1 MKILVVDDEVS
12 ILQLIKMNLEIEG
25 HIPITAENAL
35 DALELVI
42 KEKPDI
48 IILDAMLPDISGFNL
63 IPKIKNIDDIPIIML
78 TYEFLFDLAL
88 ILISTKLFGL
98 ITKKV
103 RMPQVVGALVAGVI
117 LGPAVLNVLSET
129 EFIQKLAE
137 LGVIVLMFTAGLETD
152 INQLKKTGKASFI
165 IAVLGVIIPLV
176 GGFFIASIF
185 NKGNDVNTILQN
197 VFIGIILT
205 ATSVSIT
212 VETLKEMG
220 KLNTRAGNAILGA
233 AIIDDILGII
243 ALTIT
248 TSLADPSINVII
260 VLAKIVMFFIFAG
273 FAGYLFHWA
282 FIKLDERYQRDLRR
296 FVIIA
301 FVFCLLLSFC
311 AEEFF
316 GVADI
321 TGAFIAGLVISDSNR
336 SKYLNS
342 RFETLS
348 YMLLS
353 PIFFASIGIKVQ
365 LTAMTKTIFIF
376 AILLLLVAILSKVFG
391 CALGAKLCRYSNRE
405 AIQIGTGMI
414 SRGEVALI
422 VANKGIAM
430 GLMLPEFLAPVVIV
444 VVVTTIVTPILLKV
458 VFNNK
463 SKSVDL
469 NVKANV

>member
-1 MKILVVDDEVS
+1 
-12 ILQLIKMNLEIEG
+12 
-25 HIPITAENAL
+25 
-35 DALELVI
+35 
-42 KEKPDI
+42 
-48 IILDAMLPDISGFNL
+48 MLS
-63 IPKIKNIDDIPIIML
+63 
-78 TYEFLFDLAL
+78 YEFLFDLAL

-165 IAVLGVIIPLV
+165 IAVLGVIIPLA

-185 NKGNDVNTILQN
+185 NNGNDVNTILQN

-296 FVIIA
+296 FVILA

-376 AILLLLVAILSKVFG
+376 AILLLLVAILSKVLG

>member
-1 MKILVVDDEVS
+1 
-12 ILQLIKMNLEIEG
+12 
-25 HIPITAENAL
+25 
-35 DALELVI
+35 
-42 KEKPDI
+42 
-48 IILDAMLPDISGFNL
+48 MLS
-63 IPKIKNIDDIPIIML
+63 
-78 TYEFLFDLAL
+78 YEFLFDLAL

-103 RMPQVVGALVAGVI
+103 RMPQIVGALVAGVI

-165 IAVLGVIIPLV
+165 IAVLGVIIPLA

-296 FVIIA
+296 FVILA

-391 CALGAKLCRYSNRE
+391 CALGAKLCKYSNRE
-405 AIQIGTGMI
+405 SIQIGTGMI

>member
-1 MKILVVDDEVS
+1 
-12 ILQLIKMNLEIEG
+12 
-25 HIPITAENAL
+25 
-35 DALELVI
+35 
-42 KEKPDI
+42 
-48 IILDAMLPDISGFNL
+48 MLS
-63 IPKIKNIDDIPIIML
+63 
-78 TYEFLFDLAL
+78 YEFLFDLAL

-103 RMPQVVGALVAGVI
+103 KMPQVVGALLAGVI

-165 IAVLGVIIPLV
+165 IAVLGVIIPLA

-220 KLNTRAGNAILGA
+220 KLSTRAGNAILGA

-248 TSLADPSINVII
+248 TSLADPSINVIV

-273 FAGYLFHWA
+273 LSGYLFHWA

-301 FVFCLLLSFC
+301 FVFCLLLSFS

-353 PIFFASIGIKVQ
+353 PIFFASIGIKVE

-376 AILLLLVAILSKVFG
+376 AILLLLVAILSKVIG
-391 CALGAKLCRYSNRE
+391 CGLGAKLCKYSNRE

>member
-1 MKILVVDDEVS
+1 
-12 ILQLIKMNLEIEG
+12 
-25 HIPITAENAL
+25 
-35 DALELVI
+35 
-42 KEKPDI
+42 
-48 IILDAMLPDISGFNL
+48 MLS
-63 IPKIKNIDDIPIIML
+63 
-78 TYEFLFDLAL
+78 YEFLFDLAL

-165 IAVLGVIIPLV
+165 IAVLGVIIPLAV
-176 GGFFIASIF
+176 GFFIASIF

-348 YMLLS
+348 YTLLS

>member
-1 MKILVVDDEVS
+1 
-12 ILQLIKMNLEIEG
+12 
-25 HIPITAENAL
+25 
-35 DALELVI
+35 
-42 KEKPDI
+42 
-48 IILDAMLPDISGFNL
+48 MLS
-63 IPKIKNIDDIPIIML
+63 
-78 TYEFLFDLAL
+78 YEFLFDLAL

-165 IAVLGVIIPLV
+165 IAVLGVIIPLA

-273 FAGYLFHWA
+273 LSGYLFHWA

-353 PIFFASIGIKVQ
+353 PIFFASIGIKVE

-376 AILLLLVAILSKVFG
+376 AILLLLVAILSKIIG
-391 CALGAKLCRYSNRE
+391 CGLGAKLCKYSNRE

>member
-1 MKILVVDDEVS
+1 
-12 ILQLIKMNLEIEG
+12 
-25 HIPITAENAL
+25 
-35 DALELVI
+35 
-42 KEKPDI
+42 
-48 IILDAMLPDISGFNL
+48 MLS
-63 IPKIKNIDDIPIIML
+63 
-78 TYEFLFDLAL
+78 YEFLFDLAL

-103 RMPQVVGALVAGVI
+103 RMPQVVGALLAGVI

-165 IAVLGVIIPLV
+165 IAVLGVIIPLA

-185 NKGNDVNTILQN
+185 NKGNNINAILQN

-220 KLNTRAGNAILGA
+220 KLSTRAGNAILGA

-248 TSLADPSINVII
+248 TSLANPSINVII
-260 VLAKIVMFFIFAG
+260 VLSKIVIFFIFAG
-273 FAGYLFHWA
+273 LAGYLFHWA

-365 LTAMTKTIFIF
+365 LTVMTKPIFIF
-376 AILLLLVAILSKVFG
+376 AILLLLVAILSKIVG
-391 CALGAKLCRYSNRE
+391 CSLGAKICRYSNRE

-469 NVKANV
+469 NVKTNM

>member
-1 MKILVVDDEVS
+1 
-12 ILQLIKMNLEIEG
+12 
-25 HIPITAENAL
+25 
-35 DALELVI
+35 
-42 KEKPDI
+42 
-48 IILDAMLPDISGFNL
+48 MLS
-63 IPKIKNIDDIPIIML
+63 
-78 TYEFLFDLAL
+78 YEFLFDLAL

-165 IAVLGVIIPLV
+165 IAVLGVIIPLA

-273 FAGYLFHWA
+273 FAGYLFHWV

-376 AILLLLVAILSKVFG
+376 AILLLIVAILSKVLG
-391 CALGAKLCRYSNRE
+391 CALGAKLCKYSNRE

>member
-1 MKILVVDDEVS
+1 
-12 ILQLIKMNLEIEG
+12 
-25 HIPITAENAL
+25 
-35 DALELVI
+35 
-42 KEKPDI
+42 
-48 IILDAMLPDISGFNL
+48 MLS
-63 IPKIKNIDDIPIIML
+63 
-78 TYEFLFDLAL
+78 YEFLFDLAL

-98 ITKKV
+98 MTKKV

-176 GGFFIASIF
+176 GGFFIANIF

-220 KLNTRAGNAILGA
+220 KLKTRAGNAILGA

-273 FAGYLFHWA
+273 LAGYLFHWA

-296 FVIIA
+296 FVIFA
-301 FVFCLLLSFC
+301 FVFCLLLSFS

-336 SKYLNS
+336 SNYLNS

-376 AILLLLVAILSKVFG
+376 AILLLIVAILSKIFG
-391 CALGAKLCRYSNRE
+391 CALGAKLCKYSNRE

-430 GLMLPEFLAPVVIV
+430 GLMLPEFLVPVVIV

>member
-1 MKILVVDDEVS
+1 
-12 ILQLIKMNLEIEG
+12 
-25 HIPITAENAL
+25 
-35 DALELVI
+35 
-42 KEKPDI
+42 
-48 IILDAMLPDISGFNL
+48 MLS
-63 IPKIKNIDDIPIIML
+63 
-78 TYEFLFDLAL
+78 YEFLFDLAL

-176 GGFFIASIF
+176 GGFFIANIF

-220 KLNTRAGNAILGA
+220 KLKTRAGNAILGA

-243 ALTIT
+243 ALTVT

-273 FAGYLFHWA
+273 LAGYLFHWA

-296 FVIIA
+296 FVIFA
-301 FVFCLLLSFC
+301 FVFCLLLSFS

-336 SKYLNS
+336 SNYLNS

-376 AILLLLVAILSKVFG
+376 AILLLIVAILSKVFG

-430 GLMLPEFLAPVVIV
+430 GLMLPKFLAPVVIV

>member
-1 MKILVVDDEVS
+1 
-12 ILQLIKMNLEIEG
+12 
-25 HIPITAENAL
+25 
-35 DALELVI
+35 
-42 KEKPDI
+42 
-48 IILDAMLPDISGFNL
+48 MLS
-63 IPKIKNIDDIPIIML
+63 
-78 TYEFLFDLAL
+78 YEFLFDLAL

-103 RMPQVVGALVAGVI
+103 KMPQVVGALLAGVI

-165 IAVLGVIIPLV
+165 IAVLGVIIPLA

-220 KLNTRAGNAILGA
+220 KLSTRAGNAILGA

-273 FAGYLFHWA
+273 LSGYLFHWA
-282 FIKLDERYQRDLRR
+282 FIKLDERYHRDLRR

-301 FVFCLLLSFC
+301 FVFCLLLSFS

-353 PIFFASIGIKVQ
+353 PIFFASIGIKVE

-376 AILLLLVAILSKVFG
+376 AILLLLVAILSKVIG
-391 CALGAKLCRYSNRE
+391 CGLGTKLCKYSNRE